1 MATLV
6 SVNVGMPK
14 RVPWKNSTILTGIWK
29 MPVAG
34 PVMVRRLNL
43 DGDGQGDRAGHGG
56 EQRAVMVYQMES
68 YRFWREYLARDD
80 LSPGDFGENFTVSGL
95 ADDEVCIGDR
105 YRIGDAEFEV
115 TQPRV
120 TCFRLGIRLSEPQ
133 MPKLLVSQRRPG
145 FYFRVIREGRVRAGD
160 DVVRTGRGLHEL
172 SVSAVDALLYLP
184 DRNVGQLRKIVEV
197 PALSA
202 GWRQSFR
209 DMLAAHDASGV
220 LTGPPVGT
228 EPGWNGFRALQVTAV
243 HPETSAV
250 VSVWLKA
257 RDRSPLPRPRAGQ
270 YLTIRVPQAGE
281 PAPVR
286 SYSISGNPTRSGYR
300 ISVKREERG
309 MVSSWLHAHAAP
321 ELVLEVAAP
330 RGDFCLADETSPL
343 VLISAGIGVT
353 PVLAMLHW
361 LSATG
366 SGREI
371 WWLHTTR
378 NRETHS
384 FAAEIDAL
392 IATLPNARQQTIY
405 TQTQGRLN
413 RAMLVELGM
422 PSGAAAYLCGPT
434 DFMAEVRDG
443 LLAAGLDPAR
453 VHTET
458 FGALPSIHPGV
469 VDETARKAPHP
480 PPGPMGSGPAVVFSR
495 SGLTVRWSPD
505 YDNLLDLADACDVP
519 TRFAC
524 RSGVCHLCE
533 TEVISGTT
541 TYIREPLEPPRV
553 GAVLICSAAPESD
566 VVLDI

>member
-145 FYFRVIREGRVRAGD
+145 FYFRVIKEGQVRAGD
-160 DVVRTGRGLHEL
+160 DVVRTRRGLHEL

-220 LTGPPVGT
+220 LTGPPIGT

-286 SYSISGNPTRSGYR
+286 SYSISGNPNGSDYR

-505 YDNLLDLADACDVP
+505 YDNLLDLADACDIP

-533 TEVISGTT
+533 TEIISGTT
-541 TYIREPLEPPRV
+541 TYIREPLEPPRA

>member
-14 RVPWKNSTILTGIWK
+14 HVQWKNSTIVTGIWK
-29 MPVAG
+29 TPVDG
-34 PVMVRRLNL
+34 PVMVRRLNI
-43 DGDGQGDRAGHGG
+43 DGDGQGDLAGHGG
-56 EQRAVMVYQMES
+56 EQRAVMVYQTES
-68 YRFWREYLARDD
+68 YDFWGEYLARDD
-80 LSPGDFGENFTVSGL
+80 LAPGDFGENFTVSGL

-120 TCFRLGIRLSEPQ
+120 TCFRLGIRLNEPQ

-145 FYFRVIREGRVRAGD
+145 FYFRVIREGQVRAGD
-160 DVVRTGRGLHEL
+160 DVVRTRRGLHEL
-172 SVSAVDALLYLP
+172 SVSDVDALLYLP
-184 DRNVGQLRKIVEV
+184 DRDRGQLRKIVEV
-197 PALSA
+197 PALST
-202 GWRQSFR
+202 GWLQSFR
-209 DMLAAHDASGV
+209 DMLAAHEASGV
-220 LTGPPVGT
+220 LTGPPIGT

-243 HPETSAV
+243 HHETSAV
-250 VSVWLKA
+250 VSIWLKEQ
-257 RDRSPLPRPRAGQ
+257 DRSPLPGPLAGQ

-286 SYSISGNPTRSGYR
+286 SYSISGSPTPSAYR

-309 MVSSWLHAHAAP
+309 MVSSWLHAHAVP
-321 ELVLEVAAP
+321 GLVLEVAAP
-330 RGDFCLADETSPL
+330 RGDFCLTGETSPVVL
-343 VLISAGIGVT
+343 VSAGIGVT

-361 LSATG
+361 LSATDR
-366 SGREI
+366 GREI
-371 WWLHTTR
+371 WWLHTAR
-378 NRETHS
+378 NRETHA

-413 RAMLVELGM
+413 RAMLVALGL
-422 PSGAAAYLCGPT
+422 PPAAAAYVCGPT
-434 DFMAEVRDG
+434 NFMAEVRDG

-453 VHTET
+453 VYTET

-469 VDETARKAPHP
+469 VDEVARRAPHP
-480 PPGPMGSGPAVVFSR
+480 PSGRAGTGPAVVFSR
-495 SGLTVRWSPD
+495 SGLTVQWSPD
-505 YDNLLDLADACDVP
+505 YDSLLDLADACDVP

-533 TEVISGTT
+533 TEIMSGTT
-541 TYIREPLEPPRV
+541 TYIREPLEPPRA

>member
-14 RVPWKNSTILTGIWK
+14 HVPWKNSTILTGIWK

-34 PVMVRRLNL
+34 PVMVRRLNI
-43 DGDGQGDRAGHGG
+43 DGDGQGDRTGHGG
-56 EQRAVMVYQMES
+56 EQRAVMVYQTES
-68 YRFWREYLARDD
+68 YRFWREYLDRDD

-95 ADDEVCIGDR
+95 ADDEVCIGDH

-120 TCFRLGIRLSEPQ
+120 TCFRLGIRLNEPQ

-145 FYFRVIREGRVRAGD
+145 FYFRVIKEGQVRAGD
-160 DVVRTGRGLHEL
+160 DVVRTRRGLHEL
-172 SVSAVDALLYLP
+172 SVSDVDALLYLP
-184 DRNVGQLRKIVEV
+184 DRNVGQLREIVEV

-250 VSVWLKA
+250 VSVWLQA
-257 RDRSPLPRPRAGQ
+257 QDRSPLPRPLAGQ

-286 SYSISGNPTRSGYR
+286 SYSISGSPARSGYR

-413 RAMLVELGM
+413 RATLVALGL
-422 PSGAAAYLCGPT
+422 PNTAAAYLCGPT
-434 DFMAEVRDG
+434 DFMADVRDG

-469 VDETARKAPHP
+469 VDDAARKAPHP
-480 PPGPMGSGPAVVFSR
+480 PPGPMGTGPAVVFSR

-533 TEVISGTT
+533 TEIISGTT